1 MEYPSTLGDHNYT
14 HKIPIKSRVDS
25 CFVPMCPSTSTK
37 FPNKLFLTGPSDP
50 KLRRK
55 WFQAAKRNDYY
66 SPKTVIRCCEDHFDL
81 ENDVANWMKF
91 KMLGGKLYLKK
102 DVLPHIFGCQNRMI
116 PLKPRSVI
124 MKRENR
130 DIVESI
136 ENTADPSS
144 ECSLITEAHDSRNIE
159 ISKDKGVQI
168 ENDMENYTKYKL
180 VGGRIKLKPG
190 TVPHKFKC
198 QEAEDEERWRRA
210 APKHKMEGSRLSPV
224 PQHDP
229 EDTIES
235 TPSTPDI
242 DVKPKYCI
250 CCLGTNN
257 SFVNVIGCEHA
268 EFLDVYLTPELRSS
282 LELIVCYN
290 CHNLLKKINAFRD
303 QVQESLSLLT
313 KETFP
318 EEIEKKTSLTIAHAV
333 EINIQ
338 PKSDEDILLSEDC
351 IKKEET
357 ETEINKNIKT
367 ALDIIHGNATTL
379 NYFNSDS
386 IKNMTEAVLNMT
398 SANFNAARPKMPE
411 PIKLNTLAVK
421 TELDS
426 CQSDSEETV
435 LPDLNSEKDMPVEV
449 KKEIENDSDT
459 EMLDSIELE
468 KNDVDSISNMGES
481 SQSEKAVSEKT
492 DLATRHKKAQVKK
505 VELNE
510 KQLDKERQSKII
522 SEEYKNYPYK
532 CELCI
537 IGFQFKSNLVDHCKR
552 KHGEV
557 KGGFKKCPICFQTVR
572 LADYDVHNLRHFT
585 RFDCMRCNERF
596 VTHVEAS
603 QHFIETHIQK
613 NTKRSRNISK
623 QKGKKRRK

>member
-1 MEYPSTLGDHNYT
+1 MVRKYC
-14 HKIPIKSRVDS
+14 I
-25 CFVPMCPSTSTK
+25 VPMCTNSSLKTPQ
-37 FPNKLFLTGPSDP
+37 KLFFSVPLNKNLRKKWIKVMKRADPLTETSH
-50 KLRRK
+50 
-55 WFQAAKRNDYY
+55 
-66 SPKTVIRCCEDHFDL
+66 VHCCEDHFDIEKDM
-81 ENDVANWMKF
+81 ENYVKY
-91 KMLGGKLYLKK
+91 KLVGGMLKLKK
-102 DVLPHIFGCQNRMI
+102 NVVPHKFLCQKQGSEPKERGA
-116 PLKPRSVI
+116 VQ
-124 MKRENR
+124 KRR
-130 DIVESI
+130 
-136 ENTADPSS
+136 
-144 ECSLITEAHDSRNIE
+144 
-159 ISKDKGVQI
+159 KKKMI